1 MAGLR
6 LLIYWILL
14 NLIAVSAFAQS
25 GNYFLSQHQPPSK
38 AIDNTNFQIIE
49 DQDGILLL
57 ANRNGIVKYDAVSW
71 DLIKTPGS
79 IFTLILDNTGTVYA
93 GGSNGFGFL
102 DNTEVY
108 VSLSDSILAPTDIF
122 KIAKTEETIY
132 FLNQKNIFKYEKQT
146 GNIEAIPFDDPS
158 TLSDLFIYGE
168 DIFISS
174 HDGRLFTIDK
184 SEFRQLQKQLP
195 DSSSVLF
202 SRVVDD
208 GNILLGT
215 LADNL
220 FLFNGEVFSKIELAE
235 EELLKS
241 NEVVD
246 AIISDDLI
254 SVATLGGGVYF
265 FSLSD
270 GTLLKTVDY
279 LAGLPDNEVF
289 SIGKERTGG
298 IWAAHSYGLTLINP
312 QLPFKN
318 MASFPGLE
326 GNLSAII
333 SGEEQLYVGTTTG
346 LFLLDKE
353 IKYREIEY
361 YVTINNNL
369 KGEVVET
376 PIKKKKGILGFLK
389 KRNTDNRQPKTSRRS
404 TSVKRTRKELE
415 SVRYVF
421 KKVEGVNAKVISIQN
436 LRGKIIAA
444 TVNGTY
450 EILGISASR
459 IDPEPVRFMFSSNR
473 HRMLFIS
480 TLVDELIIYK
490 PTGEVWREEF
500 LPGMVD
506 DLIQS
511 IYEDDQGDLWM
522 ASTDAVYQVTLTNG
536 KVTNTN
542 FYDYDNPF
550 FDQVFI
556 TKYEGEIILVNTTGY
571 FKVNED
577 KLQFETDNDI
587 LEKLG
592 KPEDIIPSTSK
603 EIWVYQNLEWR
614 GISDSVFSDI
624 SLNTL
629 SLFKTPTLIELDQSE
644 SKILVATLDNKLYEF
659 PRNADIEI
667 FSSYSLFLKSVFN
680 QSGKLTSSSDL
691 EIQQLDSKLK
701 FEFVKPD
708 YNKILGIQYH
718 YKLSGLSEEWSGW
731 SSNNIVEFP
740 YLPAGRYELSVQ
752 SKDIFGQVASLA
764 PIQFEIIAPYWERP
778 WFYALEVFFF
788 GTLFIL
794 SFRLNRQD
802 QKYRILSRMLAF
814 FTLILTVE
822 FIQTVAEYNIA
833 MEGSPVISFFIQVGI
848 AFVILPMEALLRK
861 IFFKVKEPSIAE
873 KVAQKS

>member
-6 LLIYWILL
+6 LSVFLILL
-14 NLIAVSAFAQS
+14 NLIAVSALAQS

-71 DLIKTPGS
+71 ELIKTPGS
-79 IFTLILDNTGTVYA
+79 IFTLELDNTGTVYA

-102 DNTEVY
+102 DNSEAY
-108 VSLSDSILAPTDIF
+108 VSLSDSILASTDIF
-122 KIAKTEETIY
+122 KIAKTEEAIY
-132 FLNQKNIFKYEKQT
+132 FLNQKNIFKYEKPT

-158 TLSDLFIYGE
+158 TLTCIFIYGGNT
-168 DIFISS
+168 FITSN
-174 HDGRLFTIDK
+174 DGRLFTIDK

-202 SRVVDD
+202 SRVIDD

-220 FLFNGEVFSKIELAE
+220 FIFNGEVFNKIALVE

-246 AIISDDLI
+246 AIISNDLI

-265 FSLSD
+265 FNLTD
-270 GTLLKTVDY
+270 GSLLKTVDY

-289 SIGKERTGG
+289 SIGEERTGG

-318 MASFPGLE
+318 MASFPGIE

-333 SGEEQLYVGTTTG
+333 SGKEQLYVGTTTG

-369 KGEVVET
+369 KEEVIET
-376 PIKKKKGILGFLK
+376 PIKKKKGVLGFLK
-389 KRNTDNRQPKTSRRS
+389 KRKTNNRESKTGRRT

-415 SVRYVF
+415 SIRYVF
-421 KKVEGVNAKVISIQN
+421 KKIEGINSKVISIQN
-436 LRGKIIAA
+436 LNGKIVAA
-444 TVNGTY
+444 TVNGTF
-450 EILGISASR
+450 EISGTSASV
-459 IDPEPVRFMFSSNR
+459 IDQEPVRFMFSSNR

-480 TLVDELIIYK
+480 TLNDEVIIYK
-490 PTGEVWREEF
+490 PTDEIWKEEF
-500 LPGMVD
+500 FSGMVD
-506 DLIQS
+506 DLIQT
-511 IYEDDQGDLWM
+511 IYEDDQGDLWF

-536 KVTNTN
+536 RVINTN
-542 FYDYDNPF
+542 FYDYENPF
-550 FDQVFI
+550 FDKVFL
-556 TKYEGEIILVNTTGY
+556 TKYEGEIILISTNGY
-571 FKVNED
+571 FRINVD
-577 KLQFETDNDI
+577 KLQFEADKNI

-592 KPEDIIPSTSK
+592 KPEDIIASTGK
-603 EIWVYQNLEWR
+603 EVWAYQNHEWN

-629 SLFKTPTLIELDQSE
+629 SLFKSPTLIELGQWG
-644 SKILVATLDNKLYEF
+644 SKILVATSDNKLYEF
-659 PRNADIEI
+659 PRNANIEI

-680 QSGKLTSSSDL
+680 QSGKLTSGPDL
-691 EIQQLDSKLK
+691 EIQQLESKLK

-708 YNKILGIQYH
+708 YNKILGVQYH
-718 YKLSGLSEEWSGW
+718 YRLSGLSEEWSGW
-731 SSNNIVEFP
+731 SSNNIVEFA

-764 PIQFEIIAPYWERP
+764 PIQFRIVAPYWERP

-794 SFRLNRQD
+794 SFKLNRED

-814 FTLILTVE
+814 LTLILTVE

-833 MEGSPVISFFIQVGI
+833 MDGSPVISFFIQVGI

-861 IFFKVKEPSIAE
+861 IFFKVKEPSTEE
-873 KVAQKS
+873 KAAQKS